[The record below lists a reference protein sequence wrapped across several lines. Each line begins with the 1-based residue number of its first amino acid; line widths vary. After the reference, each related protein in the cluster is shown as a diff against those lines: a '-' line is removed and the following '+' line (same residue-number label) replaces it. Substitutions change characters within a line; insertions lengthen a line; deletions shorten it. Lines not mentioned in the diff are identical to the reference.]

1 MHASTHTLR
10 ICRKGVAVGM
20 LLLLTG
26 GHWGLLQVAAWTRMA
41 IVYSRSAPIQT
52 ALAQTFDGRHPCALC
67 RMISA
72 SRSASR
78 QAELRPAV
86 TPRDTLFVES
96 CTLRLPDPP
105 GAQITWTA
113 AASYPLR
120 SDPPPVPPPRSRHAA
135 V

>member
-1 MHASTHTLR
+1 MHASKHTLR
-10 ICRKGVAVGM
+10 LWRKLVAVGM
-20 LLLLTG
+20 LLMLTG

-52 ALAQTFDGRHPCALC
+52 ALAHTFDGRHPCALC
-67 RMISA
+67 RMLSA
-72 SRSASR
+72 SRPSPR

-86 TPRDTLFVES
+86 TRPETLFVEN

-105 GAQITWTA
+105 CAQITPVA